1 MAEQKV
7 MNRWFVVIGAV
18 LIQLCLGAIYAWSVF
33 TPKLTLPLADGGNYA
48 FSASQAAWVFSIGL
62 LVFSVVMIIS
72 GRMITK
78 IGPRKLAVLGGIVL
92 GAGYILGG
100 LFGSTFAAQLI
111 FIGII
116 GGAGIGLAYVVPIAV
131 GVKWFPDKKG
141 MVTGLA
147 VAGFGFGA
155 TIWVK
160 SAGSWFDLLNK
171 LNYFG
176 LGGVQSVFFLY
187 GIIFLIAVIL
197 GSIVMI
203 DPPSG
208 FIPEGWIPPE
218 AITANAHGAGLTDF
232 QPREM
237 LKTLPFYLSWFTF
250 LFSAIAGLM
259 VIYCIKLFGIDAL
272 KASGATVAVASATA
286 GTAMAWY
293 AIFNG
298 LGRIV
303 WGTVSDKI
311 GRKMAIFLMCLFQ
324 GIIMLFFYKL
334 GGIGFGLI
342 IGACIIGFNF
352 GGNFALFPA
361 ITADYFGNKNVGLN
375 YGYIFVSYGIAGII
389 GPQIA
394 GFFKDAAKGGSD
406 PSIWITP
413 FIIAGVACL
422 AGALITLISKAPK
435 KA

>member
-1 MAEQKV
+1 MADQKT
-7 MNRWFVVIGAV
+7 MNRWYVVIGAI

-33 TPKLTLPLADGGNYA
+33 TPKLCDPAGSYQ
-48 FSASQAAWVFSIGL
+48 FSASQAAWVFSVGL

-72 GRMITK
+72 GRMLPK
-78 IGPRKLAVLGGIVL
+78 MGPRKLASLGGIVL
-92 GAGYILGG
+92 GVGYALGG
-100 LFGSTFAAQLI
+100 LFGTSFFAQLL

-160 SAGSWFDLLNK
+160 SAGSWFQLLDK
-171 LNYFG
+171 LDFFG
-176 LGGVQSVFFLY
+176 LGGVQSVFLLY
-187 GIIFLIAVIL
+187 GLIFLVAVLL
-197 GSIVMI
+197 GSIVMV
-203 DPPSG
+203 DPPAGYIPAGWTPPQPSSTSTSG
-208 FIPEGWIPPE
+208 G
-218 AITANAHGAGLTDF
+218 GALGMVDF
-232 QPREM
+232 QPGEM
-237 LKTLPFYLSWFTF
+237 MKTPQFYMTWMTF

-272 KASGATVAVASATA
+272 KAQGVAAAAASAAA

-298 LGRIV
+298 LGRII

-311 GRKMAIFLMCLFQ
+311 GRKLAIFLMCLFQ
-324 GIIMLFFYKL
+324 GIIMLLFYKM
-334 GGIGFGLI
+334 GGAQVTLI
-342 IGACIIGFNF
+342 LGACIIGFNF

-361 ITADYFGNKNVGLN
+361 VTADYFGNKNVGLN
-375 YGYIFVSYGIAGII
+375 YGYIFVSYGIAGVI

-394 GFFKDAAKGGSD
+394 GYFKDAAKGSAD
-406 PSIWITP
+406 PAIWVTP
-413 FIIAGVACL
+413 FIIAGTACL
-422 AGALITLISKAPK
+422 LGAAITLVSKAPK